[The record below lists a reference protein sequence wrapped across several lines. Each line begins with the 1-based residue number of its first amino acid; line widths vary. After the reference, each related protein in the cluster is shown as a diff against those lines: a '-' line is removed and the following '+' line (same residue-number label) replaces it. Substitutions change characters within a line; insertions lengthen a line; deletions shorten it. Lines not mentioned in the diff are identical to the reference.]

1 MKAPREDGV
10 RKPDAG
16 NLHVRFDEG
25 RGWRRSWA
33 LCLSSRAT
41 PPTLLPLC
49 EPTVKI
55 WNQTGPLVM
64 KPRVE
69 ELAAGG
75 RTHTKPQRHK
85 ERSILI
91 DLPRS
96 RL

>member
-33 LCLSSRAT
+33 YAFHPV
-41 PPTLLPLC
+41 PPLLLYC
-49 EPTVKI
+49 EPIVKTC
-55 WNQTGPLVM
+55 NQTGPLVM

-69 ELAAGG
+69 ELAAGE
-75 RTHTKPQRHK
+75 RTHTKARGHK
-85 ERSILI
+85 ERSILVY
-91 DLPRS
+91 LP
-96 RL
+96 